1 MVVAV
6 VDGFGEV
13 VAVAEVVVVVV
24 VVGVVAAE
32 AVVAVAVAVVEVVF
46 PLGFA
51 ESHPTLVVVAVDLAV
66 ELIVASSIR
75 Y

>member
-13 VAVAEVVVVVV
+13 VAVAEVVVVV

-46 PLGFA
+46 PLGFV
-51 ESHPTLVVVAVDLAV
+51 ESRPTLVVVAVDLAV